1 MKISLNGEPADARDA
16 ATIADLVRAYDLP
29 PQGVLIEH
37 NGVALHRRE
46 WPETT
51 LSEGDAI
58 EFIRVVA
65 GG

>member
-1 MKISLNGEPADARDA
+1 MRISLNGEPADTRG
-16 ATIADLVRAYDLP
+16 ATTVADLVTAYALP

-46 WPETT
+46 WPEKALT
-51 LSEGDAI
+51 EGDTI

>member
-37 NGVALHRRE
+37 IGVALHRRE

-51 LSEGDAI
+51 RS
-58 EFIRVVA
+58 
-65 GG
+65 